1 MFLLCKKSNMIKILH
16 NPRCGKSREG
26 LALLEQSGK
35 PFETINY
42 LNNPLS
48 EAELTT
54 LIQKLNIAPLELVRQ
69 KEKIWTEQFKGKNL
83 SDAAIIK
90 AMATY
95 PILMERPVVI
105 TGNKAVI
112 GRPPQKIV
120 DFI

>member
-1 MFLLCKKSNMIKILH
+1 MIKILH

-69 KEKIWTEQFKGKNL
+69 KEKIWTELFKGKNL
-83 SDAAIIK
+83 SDKAIIK

-105 TGNKAVI
+105 TGNRAVI

>member
-1 MFLLCKKSNMIKILH
+1 MIKILH

-90 AMATY
+90 AMATH